1 MCFDPIMLCTCRL
14 GGRGPRYSS
23 HENNFVFSR
32 RSTLLTLF
40 TRIASCDHCTSFQYD
55 KLQWLS
61 LSSSRWQKERWGRFS
76 QNSAANSALKI
87 PTGLPPPPTHPHHQT
102 KKSSWAFN
110 TDFRFTLQ
118 PQIYCSHFSEFGPQL
133 IGWVLFFFIA
143 VAGWCN
149 MCNYF
154 IDSYP
159 TLNFTAFAIQNLK
172 SWPTQCLRRQ
182 LNQVLMR
189 LSVGFMWAGRSQLE
203 CSRKIWPF

>member
-87 PTGLPPPPTHPHHQT
+87 PTGLPPLPLPPPPHPNHQT
-102 KKSSWAFN
+102 KKSSLAFD
-110 TDFRFTLQ
+110 TDFRFTIQ
-118 PQIYCSHFSEFGPQL
+118 PQIYCSHFSEFGARL
-133 IGWVLFFFIA
+133 IGWLSFFFH
-143 VAGWCN
+143 
-149 MCNYF
+149 
-154 IDSYP
+154 
-159 TLNFTAFAIQNLK
+159 
-172 SWPTQCLRRQ
+172 
-182 LNQVLMR
+182 
-189 LSVGFMWAGRSQLE
+189 
-203 CSRKIWPF
+203 CSRWLVQYVQLFYRFLSHFKLYCVCNSKSQIVANSMSQASA